1 MSYAMEKINPDWAK
15 DISCR
20 NITIYGYCK
29 KEKEGCPF
37 KHNDNAT
44 ATTTINT
51 ATNDASSLL
60 DASEAVTPT
69 MASVPKFNAKVSASF
84 TPMTIGSDSLATAS
98 TTTSTTTSTGGS
110 ITVAATSATT
120 STVNSMASPV
130 VSGTLPSNNNNSS
143 NISISIPTT
152 ASSSNYDPFNA
163 PIFTPSSTSS
173 IHTSTNAPSF
183 PFPSMTNS
191 GGMNINVN
199 DENNNNMSMT
209 NNVPPPMPQPPM
221 ENNDLKYPRIYPPP
235 HSLLQY
241 HLYAPEQPSSLKSLL
256 KPNERSA
263 DQLFI
268 PNNIREELTK
278 KNLSTLQIFPS
289 SGKVIPSVVQDY
301 FNLVPL
307 NFNNNDFLNKTTL
320 FKVFSN
326 YDGKPYVL
334 KRLPN
339 IDKSMNPSKISKI
352 YQIWSKVNCTNLIK
366 FRDIFQTTKFGDLSI
381 CLIFDYYP
389 NSLSLY
395 DYHFVN
401 FPKFPITMN
410 YLWTYLVQLTNVMNS
425 IHSQNLNIGDTLNWR
440 KVLIT
445 GDPGRIKL
453 SHCDF
458 MDLLFNEDVD
468 TVVSSNGSTK
478 ERQQQLDY
486 KHLGQLLFNLSINT
500 DNFNNNNTPREYQMD
515 EITLQSID
523 GMKQIDDKFKDVLK
537 YLLADGDVKKSVHD
551 LTSHFYDKMF
561 MVLESSQTYTE
572 YMESVLSRELEN
584 GRLFRLV
591 NKLNCIFGRIES
603 RIDINWSESGTKFPI
618 ILFYDYVFH
627 QVDSNGKPIMDLTH
641 VLRCLNKLDA
651 GIQEKLMLVTPDE
664 LNCII
669 ISYKELKDLID
680 STFRSIT
687 Q

>member
-1 MSYAMEKINPDWAK
+1 MDKINPDWAK
-15 DISCR
+15 DIPCR

-29 KEKEGCPF
+29 KENEGCPF
-37 KHNDNAT
+37 KHGDNAT
-44 ATTTINT
+44 AS
-51 ATNDASSLL
+51 AVNDASPLL
-60 DASEAVTPT
+60 EIGEATTPT
-69 MASVPKFNAKVSASF
+69 MAAVPKFNAKVSASF
-84 TPMTIGSDSLATAS
+84 TPMTVGSDSAATA
-98 TTTSTTTSTGGS
+98 TAT
-110 ITVAATSATT
+110 TSATT
-120 STVNSMASPV
+120 KANVSVTIADTSGAASTVNPMVNPA
-130 VSGTLPSNNNNSS
+130 VSGTLLNSNNNSS

-173 IHTSTNAPSF
+173 IHTNTNASSF
-183 PFPSMTNS
+183 PFPPITNS
-191 GGMNINVN
+191 SGMNINAN
-199 DENNNNMSMT
+199 DDSNSNMSMA
-209 NNVPPPMPQPPM
+209 NNVPPSMQPPTM
-221 ENNDLKYPRIYPPP
+221 ESNNLKYPSIYPPP

-256 KPNERSA
+256 RPNERSA

-268 PNNIREELTK
+268 PNNIREDLTK
-278 KNLSTLQIFPS
+278 KNLSILQVFPS
-289 SGKVIPSVVQDY
+289 SGKVIPSIVQDY

-339 IDKSMNPSKISKI
+339 IDKSMNPNKISKI

-389 NSLSLY
+389 NALSLY

-410 YLWTYLVQLTNVMNS
+410 YLWIYLVQLTNVINS
-425 IHSQNLNIGDTLNWR
+425 IHSQNLKIGNTLNWR
-440 KVLIT
+440 KVFIT

-453 SHCDF
+453 SHCNF
-458 MDLLFNEDVD
+458 MDLLFNDDTD
-468 TVVSSNGSTK
+468 TVASSSGSTI
-478 ERQQQLDY
+478 ERLQQLDY
-486 KHLGQLLFNLSINT
+486 KYLGLLLFNLSTSI
-500 DNFNNNNTPREYQMD
+500 DNSNNNSTPRECRLD

-523 GMKQIDDKFKDVLK
+523 DLKQIDDKFKDTLK
-537 YLLADGDVKKSVHD
+537 YLLFDDDDDEKKSIHG
-551 LTSHFYDKMF
+551 LTSHFFDKMF

-584 GRLFRLV
+584 GRLFRLI

-618 ILFYDYVFH
+618 ILFYDYIFH
-627 QVDSNGKPIMDLTH
+627 QVDSTGKPIMDLTH

>member
-1 MSYAMEKINPDWAK
+1 MDKINPDWAK
-15 DISCR
+15 DIPCR

-37 KHNDNAT
+37 KHNDNGSAT
-44 ATTTINT
+44 IIN
-51 ATNDASSLL
+51 DSSPLL
-60 DASEAVTPT
+60 DIAEATTPT

-84 TPMTIGSDSLATAS
+84 TPMTVGSDSLATTV
-98 TTTSTTTSTGGS
+98 TTTSAATNTSGS
-110 ITVAATSATT
+110 TNVAATSANS
-120 STVNSMASPV
+120 STVTQVANPAVNGS
-130 VSGTLPSNNNNSS
+130 LLNDNNNSS
-143 NISISIPTT
+143 NINISVPTT

-173 IHTSTNAPSF
+173 IHANTNAPSF
-183 PFPSMTNS
+183 PFPTIANS
-191 GGMNINVN
+191 GGMSISTS
-199 DENNNNMSMT
+199 DDNNNNMSMA
-209 NNVPPPMPQPPM
+209 NNVPSSLPPSSI
-221 ENNDLKYPRIYPPP
+221 EGNNLKYPRIYPPP

-268 PNNIREELTK
+268 PNNIREDLTK
-278 KNLSTLQIFPS
+278 KNLSILQVFPS
-289 SGKVIPSVVQDY
+289 SGKVIPSIVQDY

-307 NFNNNDFLNKTTL
+307 NFNSNDFLNKTTL

-339 IDKSMNPSKISKI
+339 SDKSMNPNKISKV
-352 YQIWSKVNCTNLIK
+352 YQVWSKINCTNLIK

-389 NSLSLY
+389 NSLSLF

-401 FPKFPITMN
+401 FPKFPVTMD
-410 YLWTYLVQLTNVMNS
+410 YLWIYLVQLTNVINS
-425 IHSQNLNIGDTLNWR
+425 IHSQNLNIGNTLNWN
-440 KVLIT
+440 KVLLT

-453 SHCDF
+453 SHCNF
-458 MDLLFNEDVD
+458 MDQLFNDD
-468 TVVSSNGSTK
+468 IDAAVSSSGSAM

-486 KHLGQLLFNLSINT
+486 RYLGQLLFNLSINI
-500 DNFNNNNTPREYQMD
+500 DNSNSNITPREYRLD
-515 EITLQSID
+515 EITPQLID
-523 GMKQIDDKFKDVLK
+523 DMRQIDDKFKDILK
-537 YLLADGDVKKSVHD
+537 YLISDSEDLKKNTHD

-572 YMESVLSRELEN
+572 YMESVLSKELEN
-584 GRLFRLV
+584 GRLFRLI

-603 RIDINWSESGTKFPI
+603 RIDINWSESGSKFPI
-618 ILFYDYVFH
+618 VLFYDYVFH

-669 ISYKELKDLID
+669 ISYKELKDLIE

>member
-1 MSYAMEKINPDWAK
+1 MDKINPDWAK
-15 DISCR
+15 DIPCR

-37 KHNDNAT
+37 RHSDNAT
-44 ATTTINT
+44 ATTV
-51 ATNDASSLL
+51 NDATLL
-60 DASEAVTPT
+60 IDAGEATTPT
-69 MASVPKFNAKVSASF
+69 MTSVPKFNAKVSASF
-84 TPMTIGSDSLATAS
+84 TPMTVGGDSLATA
-98 TTTSTTTSTGGS
+98 TNTTSAATNTTGS
-110 ITVAATSATT
+110 ITMAATSATT
-120 STVNSMASPV
+120 STVNPMTNPV
-130 VSGTLPSNNNNSS
+130 VNGSLLNNNNNSS

-173 IHTSTNAPSF
+173 IHTNTNTHSSF
-183 PFPSMTNS
+183 PFPSITNS
-191 GGMNINVN
+191 GGINVSAN
-199 DENNNNMSMT
+199 DDNGNNMSMA
-209 NNVPPPMPQPPM
+209 NNVPPPMQPPPIDS
-221 ENNDLKYPRIYPPP
+221 NTLKYPRIYPPP

-268 PNNIREELTK
+268 PSNIREDLTK
-278 KNLSTLQIFPS
+278 KNLSILQVFPP
-289 SGKVIPSVVQDY
+289 SGKVIPSIVQDY

-326 YDGKPYVL
+326 YDGKAYVL

-339 IDKSMNPSKISKI
+339 IDKSMNPNKISKI

-401 FPKFPITMN
+401 FPKFPITNN
-410 YLWTYLVQLTNVMNS
+410 YLWIYLVQLTNVINS
-425 IHSQNLNIGDTLNWR
+425 IHSQNLSIGDTLNWR

-453 SHCDF
+453 SHCNF
-458 MDLLFNEDVD
+458 VDLLFNDD
-468 TVVSSNGSTK
+468 TDAVASSSGSTI

-486 KHLGQLLFNLSINT
+486 KYLGQLLFDLSINIE
-500 DNFNNNNTPREYQMD
+500 NSNNNTTPKEHRVD
-515 EITLQSID
+515 EITPQSID
-523 GMKQIDDKFKDVLK
+523 DMRHIDDKFKDILK
-537 YLLADGDVKKSVHD
+537 YLLSDSCDSKKNVHD

-584 GRLFRLV
+584 GRLFRLI

-627 QVDSNGKPIMDLTH
+627 QVDSNGKPKMDLTH

-669 ISYKELKDLID
+669 ISYKELKDLIE

>member
-1 MSYAMEKINPDWAK
+1 MDKINPDWAK
-15 DISCR
+15 DIPCR

-37 KHNDNAT
+37 KHGDNAAPSAT
-44 ATTTINT
+44 AAINDPST
-51 ATNDASSLL
+51 LL
-60 DASEAVTPT
+60 DVGEATTPT
-69 MASVPKFNAKVSASF
+69 MISVPKFNAKVSASF
-84 TPMTIGSDSLATAS
+84 TPMIVGSDSLATATTS
-98 TTTSTTTSTGGS
+98 ASAITNAGSNVIMTTTSGTASTANP
-110 ITVAATSATT
+110 IANHA
-120 STVNSMASPV
+120 
-130 VSGTLPSNNNNSS
+130 VSGATLLNNNNSS
-143 NISISIPTT
+143 SNMSISIPTT

-173 IHTSTNAPSF
+173 IPTNTNTASF
-183 PFPSMTNS
+183 PFPSITNS
-191 GGMNINVN
+191 GGMNTQAN
-199 DENNNNMSMT
+199 DDNSSNMSMT
-209 NNVPPPMPQPPM
+209 NNVTPPMQPPPV
-221 ENNDLKYPRIYPPP
+221 ESNNLKYPSIYPPP

-241 HLYAPEQPSSLKSLL
+241 HLYAPEQPASLKSLL
-256 KPNERSA
+256 RPNERSA
-263 DQLFI
+263 NQLFI
-268 PNNIREELTK
+268 PNDIREDLTK
-278 KNLSTLQIFPS
+278 KNLSILQIFPS
-289 SGKVIPSVVQDY
+289 SGKVIPSIVQDY

-307 NFNNNDFLNKTTL
+307 DFNNNGFLNKTTL

-389 NSLSLY
+389 NSLSLH

-410 YLWTYLVQLTNVMNS
+410 YLWIYLVQLTNVINS
-425 IHSQNLNIGDTLNWR
+425 IHSQNLYIGKTLNWR

-453 SHCDF
+453 SHCNF
-458 MDLLFNEDVD
+458 VDLLFNDDID
-468 TVVSSNGSTK
+468 TVVSSSGSAI

-486 KHLGQLLFNLSINT
+486 KFLGQLMFNLSVNV
-500 DNFNNNNTPREYQMD
+500 DNSNNNSAPRGYQLD
-515 EITLQSID
+515 EINFQLID
-523 GMKQIDDKFKDVLK
+523 DMKQIDDRFKDILK
-537 YLLADGDVKKSVHD
+537 YLLSDDDAKKNVHD
-551 LTSHFYDKMF
+551 LISHFYDKMF

-572 YMESVLSRELEN
+572 YMESVLSKELEN
-584 GRLFRLV
+584 GRLFRLI

>member
-1 MSYAMEKINPDWAK
+1 MDKINPDWAK
-15 DISCR
+15 DIPCR

-37 KHNDNAT
+37 KHSDNAT
-44 ATTTINT
+44 VTTINDVSPLIDAGE
-51 ATNDASSLL
+51 AT
-60 DASEAVTPT
+60 TPT

-84 TPMTIGSDSLATAS
+84 TPMTVGGDSLATA
-98 TTTSTTTSTGGS
+98 TNTTSAATNTTGS
-110 ITVAATSATT
+110 ITMAATSVTT
-120 STVNSMASPV
+120 STVNPMTNPV
-130 VSGTLPSNNNNSS
+130 VNGSLLNNNNNSS

-173 IHTSTNAPSF
+173 IHTNTNAHSSF
-183 PFPSMTNS
+183 PFPSITNS
-191 GGMNINVN
+191 GGINVSAN
-199 DENNNNMSMT
+199 DDNSNNMSIA
-209 NNVPPPMPQPPM
+209 NNVPPPMQPPPIDS
-221 ENNDLKYPRIYPPP
+221 NTLKYPRIYPPP

-268 PNNIREELTK
+268 PNNIREDLTK
-278 KNLSTLQIFPS
+278 KNLSILQVFPP
-289 SGKVIPSVVQDY
+289 SGKVIPSIVQDY

-326 YDGKPYVL
+326 YDGKAYVL

-339 IDKSMNPSKISKI
+339 IDKSMNPNKISKI

-401 FPKFPITMN
+401 FPKFPITNN
-410 YLWTYLVQLTNVMNS
+410 YLWIYLVQLTNVINS
-425 IHSQNLNIGDTLNWR
+425 IHSQNLSIGDTLNWR

-453 SHCDF
+453 SHCNF
-458 MDLLFNEDVD
+458 IDLLFNDD
-468 TVVSSNGSTK
+468 TDAVVSSSGSTI

-486 KHLGQLLFNLSINT
+486 KYLGQLLFDLSINIE
-500 DNFNNNNTPREYQMD
+500 NSNNNTTPREHRLD
-515 EITLQSID
+515 EISPQLID
-523 GMKQIDDKFKDVLK
+523 DMRQIDDKFKDVLK
-537 YLLADGDVKKSVHD
+537 YLLSDSGDSKKNVHD
-551 LTSHFYDKMF
+551 LASHFYDKMF

-584 GRLFRLV
+584 GRLFRLI

-664 LNCII
+664 IHL
-669 ISYKELKDLID
+669 
-680 STFRSIT
+680 
-687 Q
+687 

>member
-1 MSYAMEKINPDWAK
+1 MDKINPDWAK
-15 DISCR
+15 DIPCR

-37 KHNDNAT
+37 KHSDNTT
-44 ATTTINT
+44 ATTINDVPPPIDVGE
-51 ATNDASSLL
+51 AT
-60 DASEAVTPT
+60 TPT
-69 MASVPKFNAKVSASF
+69 MTSVPKFNAKVSASF
-84 TPMTIGSDSLATAS
+84 TPMTVGSDSLT
-98 TTTSTTTSTGGS
+98 TVTNTTSAATNATGN
-110 ITVAATSATT
+110 IAIAATSATNA
-120 STVNSMASPV
+120 TVNPMINPIVNSSLV
-130 VSGTLPSNNNNSS
+130 NNNNNSS

-173 IHTSTNAPSF
+173 IHTNANAHSF
-183 PFPSMTNS
+183 PFPSIANS
-191 GGMNINVN
+191 GGININATDDN
-199 DENNNNMSMT
+199 SNNMNMA
-209 NNVPPPMPQPPM
+209 NNVPPPMQPPPI
-221 ENNDLKYPRIYPPP
+221 ESSNLKYPRIYPPP

-268 PNNIREELTK
+268 PNNIREDLTK
-278 KNLSTLQIFPS
+278 KNLSILQVFPS
-289 SGKVIPSVVQDY
+289 SGKVIPSIVQDY

-326 YDGKPYVL
+326 YDGKAYVL

-339 IDKSMNPSKISKI
+339 IDKSMNPNKISKI
-352 YQIWSKVNCTNLIK
+352 YQIWSKINCTNLIK

-381 CLIFDYYP
+381 CLVFDYYP

-401 FPKFPITMN
+401 FPKFPITNN
-410 YLWTYLVQLTNVMNS
+410 YLWIYLVQLTNVINS
-425 IHSQNLNIGDTLNWR
+425 IHSQNLSIGNTLNWR

-453 SHCDF
+453 SHCNF
-458 MDLLFNEDVD
+458 MDLLFNDDTD
-468 TVVSSNGSTK
+468 TVVSSGGSTI
-478 ERQQQLDY
+478 EGQQQLDY
-486 KHLGQLLFNLSINT
+486 KYLGELLFNLSINIE
-500 DNFNNNNTPREYQMD
+500 NSNNNTAPKEYRLE
-515 EITLQSID
+515 EITPQSID
-523 GMKQIDDKFKDVLK
+523 DMRQIDDKFKDVLK
-537 YLLADGDVKKSVHD
+537 YLISDNGDSKKNIHD

-669 ISYKELKDLID
+669 ISYKELKDLIE

>member
-1 MSYAMEKINPDWAK
+1 MDKINPDWAK
-15 DISCR
+15 DIPCR

-37 KHNDNAT
+37 KHSDNTT
-44 ATTTINT
+44 ATTINDVPPSIDVGE
-51 ATNDASSLL
+51 AT
-60 DASEAVTPT
+60 TPT
-69 MASVPKFNAKVSASF
+69 MTSVPKFNAKVSASF
-84 TPMTIGSDSLATAS
+84 TPMTVGSDSLT
-98 TTTSTTTSTGGS
+98 TVTNTTSAATNATGN
-110 ITVAATSATT
+110 IAIAATSATNA
-120 STVNSMASPV
+120 TVNPMINPIVNSSLV
-130 VSGTLPSNNNNSS
+130 NNNNNSS

-173 IHTSTNAPSF
+173 IHTNANAHSF
-183 PFPSMTNS
+183 PFPSIANS
-191 GGMNINVN
+191 GGININATN
-199 DENNNNMSMT
+199 DNSNNMSMA
-209 NNVPPPMPQPPM
+209 NNVPPPMQPPPI
-221 ENNDLKYPRIYPPP
+221 ESSNLKYPRIYPPP

-268 PNNIREELTK
+268 PNNIREDLTK
-278 KNLSTLQIFPS
+278 KNLSILQVFPS
-289 SGKVIPSVVQDY
+289 SGKVIPSIVQDY

-326 YDGKPYVL
+326 YDGKAYVL

-339 IDKSMNPSKISKI
+339 IDKSMNPNKISKI
-352 YQIWSKVNCTNLIK
+352 YQIWSKINCTNLIK

-381 CLIFDYYP
+381 CLVFDYYP

-401 FPKFPITMN
+401 FPKFPITNN
-410 YLWTYLVQLTNVMNS
+410 YLWIYLVQLTNVINS
-425 IHSQNLNIGDTLNWR
+425 IHSQNLSIGNTLNWR

-453 SHCDF
+453 SHCNF
-458 MDLLFNEDVD
+458 MDLLFNDDTD
-468 TVVSSNGSTK
+468 TVVSSGGSTI
-478 ERQQQLDY
+478 EGQQQLDY
-486 KHLGQLLFNLSINT
+486 KYLGELLFNLSINIE
-500 DNFNNNNTPREYQMD
+500 NSNNNTAPKEYRLE
-515 EITLQSID
+515 EITPQSID
-523 GMKQIDDKFKDVLK
+523 DMRQIDDKFKDVLK
-537 YLLADGDVKKSVHD
+537 YLISDNGDSKKNIHD

-584 GRLFRLV
+584 GRLFRLI

-669 ISYKELKDLID
+669 ISYKELKDLIE